1 MNMTF
6 ERQKL
11 LHEIIEATKMISTS
25 VDGISGKLAATSD
38 DQLKELLRRLRAEL
52 TPYHRMRLDNE
63 MKSWLD
69 QYILEHPLA

>member
-25 VDGISGKLAATSD
+25 VDAISGKLTATSE
-38 DQLKELLRRLRAEL
+38 DQLKQLLRRLRAEL

>member
-6 ERQKL
+6 QRKKL
-11 LHEIIEATKMISTS
+11 IYEIIEATKMISGS

-38 DQLKELLRRLRAEL
+38 DQLKQLLRRLRAEL
-52 TPYHRMRLDNE
+52 PPYHRMRLDNE

>member
-25 VDGISGKLAATSD
+25 VDAISGKLTATSE
-38 DQLKELLRRLRAEL
+38 DQLKQLLRRLRAEL

-63 MKSWLD
+63 MKSWFD

>member
-1 MNMTF
+1 MNITF
-6 ERQKL
+6 QRKKL

-38 DQLKELLRRLRAEL
+38 EQLKQLLRRLRAEL
-52 TPYHRMRLDNE
+52 TPYRRMLLDNE

>member
-25 VDGISGKLAATSD
+25 VDGISSKLSATSD

-52 TPYHRMRLDNE
+52 TPYRRMRLDNE

>member
-25 VDGISGKLAATSD
+25 VDCISGKLAATSD
-38 DQLKELLRRLRAEL
+38 DHLKQLLRRLRAEL
-52 TPYHRMRLDNE
+52 PPYHRMRLDNE

-69 QYILEHPLA
+69 QYILEHPLS

>member
-6 ERQKL
+6 QRKKL
-11 LHEIIEATKMISTS
+11 IHEIIEATKMISAS
-25 VDGISGKLAATSD
+25 VEGISGKLAATSD
-38 DQLKELLRRLRAEL
+38 DQLKQLLRRLRAEL
-52 TPYHRMRLDNE
+52 TQYHRMRLDNE

>member
-6 ERQKL
+6 QRKKL
-11 LHEIIEATKMISTS
+11 IYEIIEATKMISAS

-38 DQLKELLRRLRAEL
+38 DQLKQLLCRLRAEL

>member
-1 MNMTF
+1 MNITF
-6 ERQKL
+6 QRQKL

-38 DQLKELLRRLRAEL
+38 DQLKELLRGIRAEL
-52 TPYHRMRLDNE
+52 TPYRRMLLDNE
-63 MKSWLD
+63 MKKWLD

>member
-6 ERQKL
+6 QRKKL
-11 LHEIIEATKMISTS
+11 IYEIIEATKMISAS
-25 VDGISGKLAATSD
+25 VDTISGKLAAASD
-38 DQLKELLRRLRAEL
+38 DQLKQLLRRLRAEL

>member
-25 VDGISGKLAATSD
+25 VDGISGKLSATPD

-52 TPYHRMRLDNE
+52 TPYRRMLLDSE
-63 MKSWLD
+63 MKAWLD
-69 QYILEHPLA
+69 GYILEHPLA

>member
-6 ERQKL
+6 QRQKL
-11 LHEIIEATKMISTS
+11 LYEIIEATKMISTS

-38 DQLKELLRRLRAEL
+38 DQLKQLLRRLRAEL
-52 TPYHRMRLDNE
+52 TPYRRMLLDNE

-69 QYILEHPLA
+69 RYILEHPLV

>member
-1 MNMTF
+1 MSRTF
-6 ERQKL
+6 QRQKL

-25 VDGISGKLAATSD
+25 VDGISGKLTATSD
-38 DQLKELLRRLRAEL
+38 DQLKQLLRRLRAEL

>member
-6 ERQKL
+6 QRQKL
-11 LHEIIEATKMISTS
+11 LHEVIEATKMISTS

-38 DQLKELLRRLRAEL
+38 DQLKQLLHRLRAEL

>member
-11 LHEIIEATKMISTS
+11 LHEVIEATKMISTS

-38 DQLKELLRRLRAEL
+38 DQLKQLLRRLRAEL
-52 TPYHRMRLDNE
+52 TPYRRMLLDNE
-63 MKSWLD
+63 MKSWFD
-69 QYILEHPLA
+69 RYILEHPLA

>member
-11 LHEIIEATKMISTS
+11 LHEVIEATKMISTS

-38 DQLKELLRRLRAEL
+38 DQLKQLLRRLRAEL
-52 TPYHRMRLDNE
+52 TPCRRVLLDNE
-63 MKSWLD
+63 MKSWFD
-69 QYILEHPLA
+69 RYILEHPLA

>member
-1 MNMTF
+1 MNITF
-6 ERQKL
+6 QRQKL

-38 DQLKELLRRLRAEL
+38 DQLKQLSRRLRAEL
-52 TPYHRMRLDNE
+52 TPYHLMRLDNE

>member
-1 MNMTF
+1 MNITF
-6 ERQKL
+6 QRQKL

-38 DQLKELLRRLRAEL
+38 DQLKQLLRRLRAEL
-52 TPYHRMRLDNE
+52 TPYRRMLLDNE

>member
-25 VDGISGKLAATSD
+25 VDGISGTLAATSD
-38 DQLKELLRRLRAEL
+38 DQLKQLLRRLRAEL